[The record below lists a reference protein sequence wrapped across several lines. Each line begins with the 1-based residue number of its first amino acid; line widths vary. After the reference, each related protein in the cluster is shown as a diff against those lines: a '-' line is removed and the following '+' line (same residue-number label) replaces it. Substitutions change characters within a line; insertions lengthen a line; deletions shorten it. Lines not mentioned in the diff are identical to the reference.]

1 MTVRQ
6 RITLL
11 AVPAALLAAVVVP
24 MALAWDEL
32 PDSIASHWDLGGT
45 PNGHMPPTALLLL
58 IGGILVTMWVAVWFS
73 SRRMPFEAR
82 SFITGLVAVGALLV
96 AITWLT
102 IDVNRG
108 IADWTEAGEITGLHL
123 LLVFAIALV
132 AGAAGWFLA
141 GPADV
146 DRPEPSATGP
156 MLDLE
161 PGTTPVWSSRGRGP
175 LLVVIGVALVVVA
188 IAIWSVAS
196 VVLALVAIPVFMFAE
211 VRATIAT
218 KGIVV
223 SMGWLGIPSWTVPL
237 ETIEGAEIEEVR
249 PMAYGGW
256 GYRVRP
262 GARAFVVRGGPALR
276 IRRFDRPALVLT
288 VDEPE
293 TGAGLINALVARRH
307 R

>member
-11 AVPAALLAAVVVP
+11 TLPAALLAAIVIP

-32 PDSIASHWDLGGT
+32 PDSIASHWDLAGT

-58 IGGILVTMWVAVWFS
+58 VGGILVAMWAAVWFS

-82 SFITGLVAVGALLV
+82 SFTAGLVAVGALLAV
-96 AITWLT
+96 VTWLT
-102 IDVNRG
+102 VDANQGV
-108 IADWTEAGEITGLHL
+108 ADWTEAGEITGLHL
-123 LLVFAIALV
+123 TLVFVIALL
-132 AGAAGWFLA
+132 AGVAGWFLA
-141 GPADV
+141 GPADGH
-146 DRPEPSATGP
+146 RPDSMTTGP

-175 LLVVIGVALVVVA
+175 LLVVIGVALIVIAV
-188 IAIWSVAS
+188 AIWSVAS
-196 VVLALVAIPVFMFAE
+196 VVLAFIAILVLMFAE
-211 VRATIAT
+211 VRATIAG

-223 SMGWLGIPSWTVPL
+223 SMGWLGVPAWRVPL
-237 ETIEGAEIEEVR
+237 ETIEGADVEEVR

-256 GYRVRP
+256 GYRIRP
-262 GARAFVVRGGPALR
+262 GARAFVVRGGPGLR

-288 VDEPE
+288 VDDPE
-293 TGAGLINALVARRH
+293 TGAGLINALVARR
-307 R
+307 RG